1 MTGSC
6 PREAAVAD
14 AIDAQALA
22 RWRLVLGQLAAERL
36 PGLDGNEGYG
46 RMDRMLDY
54 LYGREHGRRG
64 LRTGDGGRDGGRGP
78 SAFTVPEWIRGVRE
92 LFPADTCEVI
102 TRHALD
108 RYGLTELVTDK
119 ETLEKLEPSHELL
132 KTLLTFKGLMHGEV
146 LEVARKMVRT
156 VVDQLRRRLESE
168 LRPVLWGRVDR
179 SRRTR
184 FRTARNLDL
193 RRTVRAN
200 LANWDAERRK
210 LLARELHF
218 SSRVQRHMPWQVIMA
233 VDCSGSMIDS
243 VIHSAVMAGIFK
255 GLPAVKVNLL
265 AFDTAV
271 VDLSEAVDDPVE
283 LLMSVQLGGGT
294 DIGRAVATCASLVEN
309 PTRTVVVVV
318 TDFGEGGAITP
329 LLTAI
334 RRLRGEGVRV
344 LGLAALDAQ
353 AQPSYDRRVAEACA
367 DAGAEVA
374 AMTPRHLA
382 EWLSRVMA

>member
-1 MTGSC
+1 MSGTDYCRGK
-6 PREAAVAD
+6 AGMAD
-14 AIDAQALA
+14 ALDTLALA
-22 RWRLVLGQLAAERL
+22 RWRLVLGQLAEERL
-36 PGLDGNEGYG
+36 AGANGSEAYE
-46 RMDRMLDY
+46 RMDRVLDY

-64 LRTGDGGRDGGRGP
+64 LRTREGGRGP
-78 SAFTVPEWIRGVRE
+78 SSFTVPDWIRQVRE

-132 KTLLTFKGLMHGEV
+132 KTLLTFKGLMQGDV
-146 LEVARKMVRT
+146 LEVARKIVRT
-156 VVDQLRRRLESE
+156 VVEQLRRRLESE
-168 LRPVLWGRVDR
+168 VRPVLWGRVDR
-179 SRRTR
+179 TRRTR
-184 FRTARNLDL
+184 FRSARNLDL

-200 LANWDAERRK
+200 LAHWDTERRK

-218 SSRVQRHMPWQVIMA
+218 SSRVQRHLPWHVIMA

-243 VIHSAVMAGIFK
+243 VIHSAVMAGIFR
-255 GLPAVKVNLL
+255 GLPAVKVSLL

-271 VDLSEAVDDPVE
+271 VDMSEAVEDPVE

-294 DIGRAVATCASLVEN
+294 DIGGAIATCASLVQN
-309 PTRTVVVVV
+309 PTRTVVVMV
-318 TDFGEGGAITP
+318 TDFGEGGPIAP

-334 RRLRGEGVRV
+334 RRLRSEGVRV
-344 LGLAALDAQ
+344 LGLAALDSQ

-367 DAGAEVA
+367 DAGAEIA